1 MLSQL
6 LYYSSIPLLS
16 GSFDCDCR
24 TYDMATRENIGLL
37 RGHRYPIA
45 ACILMCARAAHE
57 REHRAI
63 TVDESGEFRLW
74 NIYVKERS
82 SEAQPL
88 PTLQVNSL
96 SFFTS
101 YPSTNTL
108 SNHLLSTTQSV
119 KSIPV
124 TTNHSLTHPIPPFI
138 NTSLQPFINISLPS
152 SQTFTM
158 QNPEPPLHKFRWL
171 AIPGLSRFF
180 SANYEDFFALSSKLM
195 HFIPVKNAKV
205 FSPPAAC
212 IFHESSAFIVTAVAK
227 ELKKYDICAGTYVG
241 AFPAVSP
248 YDLTSVCQVILS

>member
-124 TTNHSLTHPIPPFI
+124 TTNHSLTHPSNHLSTYPSNHHRPSRCKTPNPLSTNFVGWPFRAYHVFFPPI
-138 NTSLQPFINISLPS
+138 MKI
-152 SQTFTM
+152 
-158 QNPEPPLHKFRWL
+158 
-171 AIPGLSRFF
+171 
-180 SANYEDFFALSSKLM
+180 
-195 HFIPVKNAKV
+195 
-205 FSPPAAC
+205 FSP
-212 IFHESSAFIVTAVAK
+212 
-227 ELKKYDICAGTYVG
+227 
-241 AFPAVSP
+241 
-248 YDLTSVCQVILS
+248 